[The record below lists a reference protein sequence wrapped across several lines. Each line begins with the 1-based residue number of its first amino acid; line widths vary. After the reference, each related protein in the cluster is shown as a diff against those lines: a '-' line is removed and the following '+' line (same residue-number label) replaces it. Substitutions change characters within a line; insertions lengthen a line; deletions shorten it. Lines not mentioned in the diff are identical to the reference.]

1 MTALHRSEI
10 GEVWIQPSLLKEAP
24 KLFLVPPPDLK
35 SKTASGIGCKS
46 CDAFYNG
53 YCSKGQKKFFKKGG
67 LNRDKFE
74 PFNTFCL
81 DIKVGDRVYFYMD
94 LIGFEGWKSGI
105 VYQINQ
111 RDIILESAQ
120 LLRHGSYQ
128 LESPDDLNSD
138 KLPVKKRRERGEGSG
153 CIITRYCTKK
163 GKSYKQYWYDYEL
176 WEDGICLRKGSAY
189 IPKNKLEEIE
199 IMNNDKKPVKSIL
212 KRLGKIV

>member
-1 MTALHRSEI
+1 MNYNLHRSEI

-67 LNRDKFE
+67 LNCDKFE

-94 LIGFEGWKSGI
+94 LYHGWKSGI

-120 LLRHGSYQ
+120 IWRHGSYQ
-128 LESPDDLNSD
+128 LEPPDDLNPD
-138 KLPVKKRRERGEGSG
+138 KSPAKKRRERGEGSG
-153 CIITRYCTKK
+153 CIVMRYCTKK
-163 GKSYKQYWYDYEL
+163 GKSYEQYWYDYEL
-176 WEDGICLRKGSAY
+176 WESGVCLRKGSVY
-189 IPKNKLEEIE
+189 IPKKLIS
-199 IMNNDKKPVKSIL
+199 IIDKMEQDKQPVKEIL
-212 KRLGKIV
+212 DRLGKRV